1 VDTLELL
8 GVTVNGAIAR
18 RTWLGREWLVAPV
31 TMIVPGVLNGSKGP
45 MLYPEDE
52 VSREPDKWNGV
63 WLTAGHPRVNGQFVS
78 ARHPAVLEK
87 YGLGQVFNARFEGG
101 KLLGEAWFDPA
112 LVRRN
117 AAQLHDRLL
126 NGTATEL
133 STGLFTHDE
142 PVRNGRH
149 TDGRPYDYV
158 ARNYRPD
165 HLAILLG
172 ETGACSVKDGCGVLA
187 NESGAVDV
195 TGLVGGEAPAPAADP
210 PEDGPGLLRRFADV
224 LVNAFGG
231 QPRSAVT
238 GRLKASNAG
247 VGAGPVHEAAQ
258 AGHLAVLI
266 TDRHRDLGA
275 RAKADLGEL
284 GHNPPS
290 WVEDEDTWQRAKA
303 AADKADC
310 TDYYACVTAIYEK
323 MGGATAN
330 AFCPTGEG
338 GGVDPTCPPGG
349 GGRAAGTDE
358 GKNAAFLAGVKDL
371 EARGLAHS
379 EKFIPRTT
387 AGIGTTPTE
396 QAAAAADASQRAF
409 SPEERS
415 MRARNTNIYE
425 HMKLTGKDP
434 WPDFTPDDLTR
445 PGNWYSLEQH
455 YKSLRGGARNAGTP
469 AANADP
475 DAGPA
480 EPTLTAN
487 SSPENRMD
495 RNAMI
500 QYVTANC
507 ACKQA
512 TANELTDDQLRMLVN
527 GHHFKRGQKVKVVV
541 NGVPLATTLTVNEI
555 PVGHETP
562 ECRPDMTPE
571 QCAEA
576 ARAAKVGDAGKPQ
589 VAGNAAARPQTEEEW
604 LAAAPPGVR
613 EQFAF
618 SKQLV
623 DNQKGVLVRGLV
635 ANLAADRR
643 DAVAVEL
650 MAKGLPE
657 LEFMHSL
664 IPAPAGNR
672 QPPQTALPPSY
683 YGAQGGAVV
692 GNRARD
698 DDDYKPSAE
707 PLHEQSRSDWNEI
720 RKDGLHTRQPAG
732 AK

>member
-1 VDTLELL
+1 MPDTLELL
-8 GVTVNGAIAR
+8 GVTVNGAVAR

-63 WLTAGHPRVNGQFVS
+63 WLTAGHPRAGGQFVS

-87 YGLGQVFNARFEGG
+87 YGLGQVYNARYEGG

-117 AAQLHDRLL
+117 APPLHDRLL
-126 NGTATEL
+126 SGTATEL

-142 PVRNGRH
+142 PVQNGRH
-149 TDGRPYDYV
+149 TDGRPYAYV

-165 HLAILLG
+165 HLAILLN
-172 ETGACSVKDGCGVLA
+172 EKGACSVKDGCGVLA

-195 TGLVGGEAPAPAADP
+195 TGLVGGRDGDPPALP

-275 RAKADLGEL
+275 RAKADLAEL

-310 TDYYACVTAIYEK
+310 TDYYACVTAIYQK
-323 MGGATAN
+323 MGGGVADSPKGN
-330 AFCPTGEG
+330 AFCPTGAG
-338 GGVDPTCPPGG
+338 GGVDPTCTPGG
-349 GGRAAGTDE
+349 GAGGGGDPDAKSSAAH
-358 GKNAAFLAGVKDL
+358 AATVK
-371 EARGLAHS
+371 ARGSQNMADYDEAVRLHN
-379 EKFIPRTT
+379 E
-387 AGIGTTPTE
+387 
-396 QAAAAADASQRAF
+396 AADAHDRTYEARKSDPNQYESERAF
-409 SPEERS
+409 KAAQAAGAHR
-415 MRARNTNIYE
+415 RAAAELNVEKAHAAGRA
-425 HMKLTGKDP
+425 
-434 WPDFTPDDLTR
+434 
-445 PGNWYSLEQH
+445 
-455 YKSLRGGARNAGTP
+455 GARNAETDTRDGGVL
-469 AANADP
+469 ANA
-475 DAGPA
+475 APA

-495 RNAMI
+495 RNGMI
-500 QYVTANC
+500 QYVVANC
-507 ACKQA
+507 ACQQA
-512 TANELTDDQLRMLVN
+512 TANGLTDDQLRMLVN

-541 NGVPLATTLTVNEI
+541 NGVPLDTTLTVNEI

-635 ANLAADRR
+635 ANLAPDKR

-650 MAKGLPE
+650 MRKGLPE

-664 IPAPAGNR
+664 IPTPTGSR
-672 QPPQTALPPSY
+672 QPSSAALPPSY

-707 PLHEQSRSDWNEI
+707 PLHEQSRSNWSEI